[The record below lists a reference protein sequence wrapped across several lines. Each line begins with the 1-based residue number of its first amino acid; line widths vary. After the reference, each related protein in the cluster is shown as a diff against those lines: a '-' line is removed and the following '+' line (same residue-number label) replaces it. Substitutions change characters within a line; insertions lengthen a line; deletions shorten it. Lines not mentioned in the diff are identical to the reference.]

1 MSCEKYRLTVGI
13 KLEYY
18 KLARVFYDSVSSK
31 LQKRTLKI
39 INNHKLYNKLL
50 YNKKN
55 YIEYNILNNKKGL
68 SF

>member
-1 MSCEKYRLTVGI
+1 MSCEKYRLTIDI

-18 KLARVFYDSVSSK
+18 KLASFSLISTAK
-31 LQKRTLKI
+31 ENLKNL
-39 INNHKLYNKLL
+39 NNHKLYNKLL
-50 YNKKN
+50 YNYKN

>member
-1 MSCEKYRLTVGI
+1 MSCEKYRLTIDI

-18 KLARVFYDSVSSK
+18 KLARVFYDSVSSQ